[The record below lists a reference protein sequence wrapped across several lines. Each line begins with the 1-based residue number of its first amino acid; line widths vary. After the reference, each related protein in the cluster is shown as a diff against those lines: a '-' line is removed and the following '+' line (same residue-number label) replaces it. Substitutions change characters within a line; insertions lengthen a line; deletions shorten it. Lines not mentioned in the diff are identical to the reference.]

1 MAYDRDLADR
11 VRALLSSAPDV
22 TERRMFGGLAFL
34 VGGHLAVSVA
44 GQGDLLLRVARSQR
58 DRLLQDARARPFEM
72 QGRMMAGWLQVLAA
86 DDLSEDELGRWV
98 GLGVTEARAQPP
110 R

>member
-1 MAYDRDLADR
+1 
-11 VRALLSSAPDV
+11 
-22 TERRMFGGLAFL
+22 
-34 VGGHLAVSVA
+34 
-44 GQGDLLLRVARSQR
+44 
-58 DRLLQDARARPFEM
+58 M

>member
-11 VRALLSSAPDV
+11 VRALLSGEPDV
-22 TERRMFGGLAFL
+22 TERLMFGGLAFL
-34 VGGHLAVSVA
+34 VGGHLAVSVG